1 MIGAGSHE
9 EANESLLTMSVENW
23 VEMNFKS
30 AVDFRAFIGL
40 CAMTA
45 LIGCA

>member
-1 MIGAGSHE
+1 MLRTGSHE
-9 EANESLLTMSVENW
+9 EANESLLTMSVKNW
-23 VEMNFKS
+23 GEMNFKS

-40 CAMTA
+40 CAITA

>member
-1 MIGAGSHE
+1 MIQTCSHE
-9 EANESLLTMSVENW
+9 EANESLLTMSVKNW

-40 CAMTA
+40 CATTA